1 MKLISM
7 ETSSSSDDS
16 CDSFASDNFANTK
29 PKFRSDISEELA
41 NVFYED
47 SDNESF
53 CGFSESEVQDVLD
66 HCGFLQ
72 KPRPDVTNELASIF
86 HADSDDE
93 SFCGF
98 SESEIQDG
106 MRLQADGTGCRT
118 RSQRRLSGP
127 LRVAMKFPTRS
138 TRGAA
143 NKRAAAPE
151 PSENSVTDSNS
162 DSEDENGMNFLEKRA
177 LNIKQNKAMLAKL
190 MSELESFPG
199 SFPGRR
205 SLPGPSPTDLR
216 GHRGNLLTDL

>member
-1 MKLISM
+1 M
-7 ETSSSSDDS
+7 ENW
-16 CDSFASDNFANTK
+16 FLKKEKKMHNHIYLFILQK

-106 MRLQADGTGCRT
+106 MVSLRISPISRNKV
-118 RSQRRLSGP
+118 P
-127 LRVAMKFPTRS
+127 LEA
-138 TRGAA
+138 
-143 NKRAAAPE
+143 
-151 PSENSVTDSNS
+151 
-162 DSEDENGMNFLEKRA
+162 
-177 LNIKQNKAMLAKL
+177 
-190 MSELESFPG
+190 
-199 SFPGRR
+199 
-205 SLPGPSPTDLR
+205 
-216 GHRGNLLTDL
+216 

>member
-1 MKLISM
+1 MGNWFLKEGGKMHNHIYLFILQ
-7 ETSSSSDDS
+7 
-16 CDSFASDNFANTK
+16 K

-72 KPRPDVTNELASIF
+72 KPRPDVTNKLASIF

-106 MRLQADGTGCRT
+106 MVSLRISPISKKYGT
-118 RSQRRLSGP
+118 
-127 LRVAMKFPTRS
+127 F
-138 TRGAA
+138 
-143 NKRAAAPE
+143 
-151 PSENSVTDSNS
+151 
-162 DSEDENGMNFLEKRA
+162 
-177 LNIKQNKAMLAKL
+177 
-190 MSELESFPG
+190 
-199 SFPGRR
+199 
-205 SLPGPSPTDLR
+205 
-216 GHRGNLLTDL
+216 